1 MSAPREPAAR
11 GPYAKT
17 AARRASIVDAAREV
31 FATSGYRAG
40 SIQAVAD
47 ACGISQSAV
56 LHHFPAK
63 EDLLLA
69 VLADRDARGD
79 DARVGRGLVDRTLAQ
94 ATRNERVPGIIELY
108 TTLCGEATG
117 RAHPAHEYFASRF
130 RKTREDYA
138 AEFRALAD
146 AGRLRAGVDP
156 ALAGASLVA
165 LWDGAQLQWLMEPGA
180 VDVVAQLRHFLS
192 LTILPEWQAD
202 DAGAAGSSFRS

>member
-1 MSAPREPAAR
+1 MSDPTPEPPVRPGSR

-17 AARRASIVDAAREV
+17 AARRAAIVDAAREV
-31 FATSGYRAG
+31 FAASGYRAG

-79 DARVGRGLVDRTLAQ
+79 DVQAGHDLFGGTLAQ
-94 ATRNERVPGIIELY
+94 ARHNESVPGIIELY

-117 RAHPAHEYFASRF
+117 AGHPAHDYFATRF
-130 RKTREDYA
+130 RRTREHYA
-138 AEFRALAD
+138 DEFRSLAA
-146 AGRLRAGVDP
+146 AGRLREGVDP
-156 ALAGASLVA
+156 DLAGASLVA

-180 VDVVAQLRHFLS
+180 VNVTAQLRHFLS
-192 LTILPEWQAD
+192 LCVLPA
-202 DAGAAGSSFRS
+202 